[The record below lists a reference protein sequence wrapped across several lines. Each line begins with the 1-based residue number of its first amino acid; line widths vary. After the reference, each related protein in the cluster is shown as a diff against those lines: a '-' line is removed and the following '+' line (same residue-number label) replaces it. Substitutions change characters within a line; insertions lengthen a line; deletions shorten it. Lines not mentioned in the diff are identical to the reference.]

1 MLSLVVY
8 LAFPMAE
15 LLYAA
20 SPLFAL
26 AIMLVVVIFAA
37 EIIAAFYK
45 TSVLGLYKTPDHY
58 PLTPKKRFQPSGT
71 ITMRWFGL
79 HHLPIMLW
87 LAMFLSLFA
96 IVVLSVTAVS
106 LWLGL
111 PPASLFILSIISVAL
126 TSFLSHFSTLWLASV
141 LYNRADQDAVQKL
154 TGARAVITMDA
165 GYLAHPTEARLL
177 TQPDEPS
184 YLLVEPLDENDVLKT
199 GEVVTLVRIK
209 RGHWLVQRI

>member
-1 MLSLVVY
+1 
-8 LAFPMAE
+8 MAE
-15 LLYAA
+15 LLIAA

-45 TSVLGLYKTPDHY
+45 TSVLGLYKTPDQY
-58 PLTPKKRFQPSGT
+58 PFTSKKRFYPSGT
-71 ITMRWFGL
+71 VTMRWFGL
-79 HHLPIMLW
+79 HHLPFMLW

-96 IVVLSVTAVS
+96 VVVLSITAVS

-111 PPASLFILSIISVAL
+111 PPASLFLLSIISVAL

-141 LYNRADQDAVQKL
+141 LYHRADQNTVQKL
-154 TGARAVITMDA
+154 IGARAMVTMDA

-177 TQPDEPS
+177 AKTDEPA
-184 YLLVEPLDENDVLKT
+184 YILVEPCDENDVLKS